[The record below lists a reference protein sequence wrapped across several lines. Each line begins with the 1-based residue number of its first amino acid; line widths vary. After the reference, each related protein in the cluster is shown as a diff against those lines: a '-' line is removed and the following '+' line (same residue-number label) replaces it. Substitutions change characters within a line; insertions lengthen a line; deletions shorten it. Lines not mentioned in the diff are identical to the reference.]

1 MSEVSYLK
9 NDPNPA
15 NKESQWPSNADK
27 DEEPDDGE
35 AEVAAAHGVD
45 DESVAVGMVV
55 CNKYI
60 PRTMARLSN
69 FLTVASR
76 MPMRRAGPN
85 VVTNAV
91 SFHGLIASG
100 TFNSS
105 KKEGD
110 KLVID

>member
-1 MSEVSYLK
+1 
-9 NDPNPA
+9 
-15 NKESQWPSNADK
+15 
-27 DEEPDDGE
+27 
-35 AEVAAAHGVD
+35 
-45 DESVAVGMVV
+45 MVV

-69 FLTVASR
+69 FETVASR

-110 KLVID
+110 KLVIDYTAEISVLISLVGRSNRVPVYF